1 MHRDKIIPMIG
12 NQPSGT
18 NVNIP
23 HCSNQ
28 EGENLRNK
36 ANALETKDKSF
47 SGHQH
52 WKLINI
58 HQFNLENAI
67 EL

>member
-1 MHRDKIIPMIG
+1 MIG
-12 NQPSGT
+12 KQPSGT

-52 WKLINI
+52 
-58 HQFNLENAI
+58 
-67 EL
+67 